1 MLCALTVR
9 KLTPG
14 ALEDFLKAFIPA
26 TAPPGWT
33 RFYALR
39 NVDDE
44 DEVISFGFFDGTPEE
59 LRANHQQNAG
69 DYEDRGRAADELVK
83 SVGAN
88 GVTMCSRG
96 AHSPRPRPRIRLTGY
111 RIAQTRREHRR
122 GPCVADGAASRSSPV
137 APLIASSARPPP
149 NGGTVRLTA

>member
-14 ALEDFLKAFIPA
+14 ALEDFQKALYPA

-44 DEVISFGFFDGTPEE
+44 DEVITFGFFEGTAEE
-59 LRANHQQNAG
+59 LCASHQQDAG
-69 DYEDRGRAADELVK
+69 DYEDRRRAADEHVK

-88 GVTMCSRG
+88 GVYEVLEERSF
-96 AHSPRPRPRIRLTGY
+96 
-111 RIAQTRREHRR
+111 AQAPDLGSERR
-122 GPCVADGAASRSSPV
+122 A
-137 APLIASSARPPP
+137 
-149 NGGTVRLTA
+149 TT